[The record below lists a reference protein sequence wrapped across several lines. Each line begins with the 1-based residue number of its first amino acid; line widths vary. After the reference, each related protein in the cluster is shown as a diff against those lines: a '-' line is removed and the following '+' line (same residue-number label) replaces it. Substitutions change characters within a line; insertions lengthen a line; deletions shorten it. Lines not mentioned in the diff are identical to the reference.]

1 MHVIFPNKAGLYYI
15 IGTINPTS
23 NLRSGV
29 LAGYPTTSPHPQGKA
44 PWGRG
49 WLSTRRV
56 WPFLDLSRVRR
67 DFHARSRFAR
77 STIAEEKWGT
87 TRTLICEHAT
97 LVNGHQTT
105 FIIQSLVL
113 SGVSLHVSA

>member
-1 MHVIFPNKAGLYYI
+1 MHVIFPNKAGLYNI

-29 LAGYPTTSPHPQGKA
+29 LTGYPTTSPHPQGKA

-56 WPFLDLSRVRR
+56 SPFLDLSRVGS
-67 DFHARSRFAR
+67 DFYARSRFAR
-77 STIAEEKWGT
+77 STIPEEKWGT
-87 TRTLICEHAT
+87 TRSLICERW
-97 LVNGHQTT
+97 L
-105 FIIQSLVL
+105 LCK
-113 SGVSLHVSA
+113 